1 LISAL
6 HLDYIALQI
15 VTMDPAAPHQ
25 PPYTYTANQGYEQ
38 TEEIPRELQA
48 QRDDGAALENQDD
61 DNDFDDIFDD
71 QDFDDNDWSADAGDL
86 TKSYNRQRNANEGA
100 ALRSNQQKP
109 TANTFASVDDQVS
122 ALSKHAAK
130 IRLDSVK
137 QDASDSKDK
146 DKADRAT
153 SDQVLDQRTRMILLQ
168 MINRGFVSEV
178 HGAISTGKEANV
190 YGAVLLDDSTGDAT
204 QRAIKVYKTAILS
217 FKDRERYITGEH
229 RFKGG
234 FDKGNNRKMV
244 KLWAEK
250 EFRNLRRIYN
260 SGIPCPEPISLK
272 LHVLVMGFLG
282 DRKGWA
288 YPRLRDATL
297 TGDDVDQQWHKLYV
311 QLLGIMRRIYQVC
324 RLVHAD
330 LSEYNILYHKEKLY
344 IIDVSQSVEPDHPR
358 SLEFLRMDIKNV
370 GDFFRRKGVD
380 TLADRAIFNFITA
393 PEGPVE
399 EPEMGK
405 AIETLYETRADATGE
420 DNAAQ
425 QEVDNEVFRNQYIPQ
440 TLEQVYDI
448 EKDAQKV
455 GEGQGNDLVYSNLLP
470 DQVIAPKKADGE
482 KGDDDQEQGSTSD
495 SDEGASLSGDDSH
508 DEADFEKG
516 TPRGRRFEDKDEKK
530 VCTPYLIPH
539 LARSSVTG
547 SLLTIPFRPISKPSR
562 KPSVRSA
569 RKRCLNI
576 SRRRSSPAHPA
587 ARNKHLKTTSTPL
600 AAPAQ
605 GPKSP
610 RQSSR
615 ASSGEAVNL
624 ARPFPTS
631 PSRVSLSWQRG

>member
-1 LISAL
+1 MVSSAG
-6 HLDYIALQI
+6 DA
-15 VTMDPAAPHQ
+15 TASPAAPHQ
-25 PPYTYTANQGYEQ
+25 PPYTYTANQGYEK
-38 TEEIPRELQA
+38 TEEIPRELQT
-48 QRDDGAALENQDD
+48 QRENPAPEGQED
-61 DNDFDDIFDD
+61 DNDLDDIFDD
-71 QDFDDNDWSADAGDL
+71 DEDFDE
-86 TKSYNRQRNANEGA
+86 KECI
-100 ALRSNQQKP
+100 
-109 TANTFASVDDQVS
+109 DDQVS

-137 QDASDSKDK
+137 QDADKDK

-153 SDQVLDQRTRMILLQ
+153 SEQVLDQRTRMILLQ

-190 YGAVLLDDSTGDAT
+190 YGAVLHDDRTGETT

-260 SGIPCPEPISLK
+260 AGIPCPEPISLK

-288 YPRLRDATL
+288 YPRLRDAVL

-393 PEGPVE
+393 PEGAVE
-399 EPEMGK
+399 EPAMSE
-405 AIETLYETRADATGE
+405 AIEKLYETRPDTTSE
-420 DNAAQ
+420 DHAAQ
-425 QEVDNEVFRNQYIPQ
+425 LEVDNEVFRNQYIPQ

-455 GEGQGNDLVYSNLLP
+455 NQGQGNDLVYSNLLA
-470 DQVIAPKKADGE
+470 DQVIAPKKTEEADE
-482 KGDDDQEQGSTSD
+482 EEGSTSD
-495 SDEGASLSGDDSH
+495 TDSEGASLDDDDESH
-508 DEADFEKG
+508 DESRFEKG

-530 VCTPYLIPH
+530 AHKQAVKE
-539 LARSSVTG
+539 AKRE
-547 SLLTIPFRPISKPSR
+547 KR
-562 KPSVRSA
+562 KEKMP
-569 RKRCLNI
+569 
-576 SRRRSSPAHPA
+576 
-587 ARNKHLKTTSTPL
+587 KHLKKKIVASTSRR
-600 AAPAQ
+600 
-605 GPKSP
+605 KK
-610 RQSSR
+610 
-615 ASSGEAVNL
+615 
-624 ARPFPTS
+624 
-631 PSRVSLSWQRG
+631 

>member
-1 LISAL
+1 
-6 HLDYIALQI
+6 
-15 VTMDPAAPHQ
+15 MDPAAPHQ
-25 PPYTYTANQGYEQ
+25 PPYNYTANQGYEQ

-48 QRDDGAALENQDD
+48 QKDDGAALAQED

-71 QDFDDNDWSADAGDL
+71 QDFDDNEWDAGSGDL
-86 TKSYNRQRNANEGA
+86 TKSYNRQRNNNEGA
-100 ALRSNQQKP
+100 APLRSNQQKP

-137 QDASDSKDK
+137 QDGGDSKDK

-190 YGAVLLDDSTGDAT
+190 YGAVLHDENTGDAT

-311 QLLGIMRRIYQVC
+311 QLLGIMRKIYQVC

-393 PEGPVE
+393 PEGAVE

-405 AIETLYETRADATGE
+405 AIETLYETRADDATGE
-420 DNAAQ
+420 DAAAQ

-482 KGDDDQEQGSTSD
+482 EGDDDQEQGSTSD
-495 SDEGASLSGDDSH
+495 SDEGASLSGDDSVN
-508 DEADFEKG
+508 EADFEKG

-530 VCTPYLIPH
+530 AHKQAVKE
-539 LARSSVTG
+539 AKRE
-547 SLLTIPFRPISKPSR
+547 KR
-562 KPSVRSA
+562 KEKMP
-569 RKRCLNI
+569 
-576 SRRRSSPAHPA
+576 
-587 ARNKHLKTTSTPL
+587 KHLKKKIVAS
-600 AAPAQ
+600 
-605 GPKSP
+605 
-610 RQSSR
+610 SSR
-615 ASSGEAVNL
+615 
-624 ARPFPTS
+624 RKK
-631 PSRVSLSWQRG
+631 

>member
-1 LISAL
+1 MSASNE
-6 HLDYIALQI
+6 AAAS
-15 VTMDPAAPHQ
+15 PAAPHE
-25 PPYTYTANQGYEQ
+25 PPYTYTANQGYGK
-38 TEEIPRELQA
+38 TETVPDEL
-48 QRDDGAALENQDD
+48 RTRQDAPQPEGEE

-71 QDFDDNDWSADAGDL
+71 EGADLNDDEWDVSSGDL
-86 TKSYNRQRNANEGA
+86 TKSFNRQRQQNGGVAGA
-100 ALRSNQQKP
+100 NQQKP

-137 QDASDSKDK
+137 QAEEKEK

-153 SDQVLDQRTRMILLQ
+153 SEQVLDQRTRMILLQ

-190 YGAVLLDDSTGDAT
+190 YGAVLHDDETAT
-204 QRAIKVYKTAILS
+204 PIQRAIKVYKTSILV

-250 EFRNLRRIYN
+250 EYRNLRRIYN
-260 SGIPCPEPISLK
+260 AGIPCPEPLALK

-288 YPRLRDATL
+288 YPRLRDATIA
-297 TGDDVDQQWHKLYV
+297 GDDADQLWSNLYL
-311 QLLGIMRRIYQVC
+311 QLLGIMRKMYQVC

-370 GDFFRRKGVD
+370 GDFFRRKGVE
-380 TLADRAIFNFITA
+380 TLSDRAIFNFVTV

-399 EPEMGK
+399 EDGMLKTLEK
-405 AIETLYETRADATGE
+405 LYEAKVAAANDDE
-420 DNAAQ
+420 AAQ

-448 EKDAQKV
+448 EKDGAKV
-455 GEGQGNDLVYSNLLP
+455 GLGEGKDLVYSNLLA
-470 DQVIAPKKADGE
+470 DQVVGDKDAKDEGADSDE
-482 KGDDDQEQGSTSD
+482 EDSEDD
-495 SDEGASLSGDDSH
+495 SDEGASLDGSDDGDESRFD
-508 DEADFEKG
+508 KG

-530 VCTPYLIPH
+530 VSHPDWRNDIVQLI
-539 LARSSVTG
+539 
-547 SLLTIPFRPISKPSR
+547 LTIRSNISKPSR
-562 KPSVRSA
+562 KPNARSA
-569 RKRCLNI
+569 KKRC
-576 SRRRSSPAHPA
+576 P
-587 ARNKHLKTTSTPL
+587 ST
-600 AAPAQ
+600 
-605 GPKSP
+605 
-610 RQSSR
+610 
-615 ASSGEAVNL
+615 
-624 ARPFPTS
+624 
-631 PSRVSLSWQRG
+631 

>member
-1 LISAL
+1 MDSSAG
-6 HLDYIALQI
+6 DA
-15 VTMDPAAPHQ
+15 TASPAAPHQ
-25 PPYTYTANQGYEQ
+25 PPYTYTANQGYEK
-38 TEEIPRELQA
+38 TEEIPRELQT
-48 QRDDGAALENQDD
+48 QKENPAPEGQED
-61 DNDFDDIFDD
+61 DNDLDDIFDED
-71 QDFDDNDWSADAGDL
+71 EDFDEKEWSADGGDL
-86 TKSYNRQRNANEGA
+86 TKSYNRQRSAQDGA
-100 ALRSNQQKP
+100 VLPRSNQQKP
-109 TANTFASVDDQVS
+109 TANTFASIDDQVS

-137 QDASDSKDK
+137 QDADKDK

-153 SDQVLDQRTRMILLQ
+153 SEQVLDQRTRMILLQ
-168 MINRGFVSEV
+168 MINRGSVSEV

-190 YGAVLLDDSTGDAT
+190 YGAVLHDDRSGETI

-260 SGIPCPEPISLK
+260 AGIPCPEPISLK

-288 YPRLRDATL
+288 YPRLRDAVL
-297 TGDDVDQQWHKLYV
+297 TGDDVDQQWYKLYV

-380 TLADRAIFNFITA
+380 TLADRAIFDFITA
-393 PEGPVE
+393 PEGAVE
-399 EPEMGK
+399 EPAMSE
-405 AIETLYETRADATGE
+405 AIEKLYETRADATSE
-420 DNAAQ
+420 DQAAQ
-425 QEVDNEVFRNQYIPQ
+425 LEVDNEVFRNQYIPQ

-455 GEGQGNDLVYSNLLP
+455 NQGQGNDLVYSNLLA
-470 DQVIAPKKADGE
+470 DQVIAPKKTEEADE
-482 KGDDDQEQGSTSD
+482 EGSTSD
-495 SDEGASLSGDDSH
+495 TDDEGASLDDD
-508 DEADFEKG
+508 DESNDESRFEKG

-530 VCTPYLIPH
+530 AHKQAVKE
-539 LARSSVTG
+539 AKRE
-547 SLLTIPFRPISKPSR
+547 KR
-562 KPSVRSA
+562 KEKMP
-569 RKRCLNI
+569 
-576 SRRRSSPAHPA
+576 
-587 ARNKHLKTTSTPL
+587 KHLKKKIVATTSRR
-600 AAPAQ
+600 
-605 GPKSP
+605 KK
-610 RQSSR
+610 
-615 ASSGEAVNL
+615 
-624 ARPFPTS
+624 
-631 PSRVSLSWQRG
+631 

>member
-1 LISAL
+1 
-6 HLDYIALQI
+6 
-15 VTMDPAAPHQ
+15 MDPAAPHQ

-48 QRDDGAALENQDD
+48 QKDEGAAVNQED

-71 QDFDDNDWSADAGDL
+71 QDFDDNEWDAGAGDL
-86 TKSYNRQRNANEGA
+86 TKSYNRQRNTNEGA
-100 ALRSNQQKP
+100 APLRSNQQKP

-137 QDASDSKDK
+137 QDGGDSKDK

-190 YGAVLLDDSTGDAT
+190 YGAVLHDENTGDAT

-311 QLLGIMRRIYQVC
+311 QLLGIMRKIYQVC

-393 PEGPVE
+393 PEGAVE

-405 AIETLYETRADATGE
+405 AIEILYETRADADGE

-470 DQVIAPKKADGE
+470 DQVIAPKKTDGE
-482 KGDDDQEQGSTSD
+482 EADADQEQGSTSD
-495 SDEGASLSGDDSH
+495 SDEGASLSGDDSVN
-508 DEADFEKG
+508 EADFEKG

-530 VCTPYLIPH
+530 AHKQAVKE
-539 LARSSVTG
+539 AKRE
-547 SLLTIPFRPISKPSR
+547 KR
-562 KPSVRSA
+562 KEKMP
-569 RKRCLNI
+569 
-576 SRRRSSPAHPA
+576 
-587 ARNKHLKTTSTPL
+587 KHLKKKIVAT
-600 AAPAQ
+600 
-605 GPKSP
+605 
-610 RQSSR
+610 SSR
-615 ASSGEAVNL
+615 
-624 ARPFPTS
+624 RKK
-631 PSRVSLSWQRG
+631 

>member
-1 LISAL
+1 
-6 HLDYIALQI
+6 
-15 VTMDPAAPHQ
+15 MDPAAGPAAPHE
-25 PPYTYTANQGYEQ
+25 PPYQYTASQGYEQ
-38 TEEIPRELQA
+38 TEEIPRELQT
-48 QRDDGAALENQDD
+48 QKDDGAVLEQED
-61 DNDFDDIFDD
+61 DNDFDDIFEE
-71 QDFDDNDWSADAGDL
+71 DFDDNEWSADAGDL
-86 TKSYNRQRNANEGA
+86 TKSYNRQRNADGA
-100 ALRSNQQKP
+100 AAPRSNQQKP

-130 IRLDSVK
+130 LRLDTVK
-137 QDASDSKDK
+137 QDVEKDK

-153 SDQVLDQRTRMILLQ
+153 SEQVLDQRTRMILLQ

-190 YGAVLLDDSTGDAT
+190 YGAVLHDDQTGEAT

-250 EFRNLRRIYN
+250 EFRNLRRIYTA
-260 SGIPCPEPISLK
+260 GIPCPEPISLK

-297 TGDDVDQQWHKLYV
+297 TGDDVDQQWYKLYV

-380 TLADRAIFNFITA
+380 TLADRAIFNFITT

-399 EPEMGK
+399 EPEMAK
-405 AIETLYETRADATGE
+405 AIETLYETRADTSE
-420 DNAAQ
+420 DQAAQ
-425 QEVDNEVFRNQYIPQ
+425 IEVDNEVFRNQYIPQ

-455 GEGQGNDLVYSNLLP
+455 TQGEGNDLVYSNLLA
-470 DQVIAPKKADGE
+470 DQVIAPKKDGE
-482 KGDDDQEQGSTSD
+482 DGEEEQASTSD
-495 SDEGASLSGDDSH
+495 SDEGASLSDDSN
-508 DEADFEKG
+508 DEANFEKG
-516 TPRGRRFEDKDEKK
+516 PPRGRRFEDKDEKK
-530 VCTPYLIPH
+530 AHKQAVKE
-539 LARSSVTG
+539 AKRE
-547 SLLTIPFRPISKPSR
+547 KR
-562 KPSVRSA
+562 KEKMP
-569 RKRCLNI
+569 
-576 SRRRSSPAHPA
+576 
-587 ARNKHLKTTSTPL
+587 KHLKKKIVAT
-600 AAPAQ
+600 
-605 GPKSP
+605 
-610 RQSSR
+610 SSR
-615 ASSGEAVNL
+615 
-624 ARPFPTS
+624 RKK
-631 PSRVSLSWQRG
+631 

>member
-1 LISAL
+1 
-6 HLDYIALQI
+6 
-15 VTMDPAAPHQ
+15 MDPAADASTASPAAPHQ

-38 TEEIPRELQA
+38 TPSDIPAELRTQRGAEAGDDQA
-48 QRDDGAALENQDD
+48 QDEA
-61 DNDFDDIFDD
+61 DFDDIFQDD
-71 QDFDDNDWSADAGDL
+71 ADLDDEEWAADSGDL
-86 TKSYNRQRNANEGA
+86 TKSYNRQRQLQGGDDGV
-100 ALRSNQQKP
+100 ALLPRSNQQKP
-109 TANTFASVDDQVS
+109 TANTFASVDDQIS

-137 QDASDSKDK
+137 QDSDKEK

-153 SDQVLDQRTRMILLQ
+153 SEQVLDQRTRMILLQ

-190 YGAVLLDDSTGDAT
+190 YGAVLHDDRTGET
-204 QRAIKVYKTAILS
+204 THRAIKVYKTAILS

-260 SGIPCPEPISLK
+260 AGILCPEPISLK

-288 YPRLRDATL
+288 YPRLRDAVL
-297 TGDDVDQQWHKLYV
+297 SGDDVEQQWQKLYV
-311 QLLGIMRRIYQVC
+311 QILGLMRRIYQVC

-380 TLADRAIFNFITA
+380 TLADRTIFNFITA
-393 PEGPVE
+393 PSGAVE
-399 EPEMGK
+399 EPEMAK
-405 AIETLYETRADATGE
+405 AIEVLYETRTPGADE
-420 DNAAQ
+420 DQ
-425 QEVDNEVFRNQYIPQ
+425 DQLEVDNEVFRNQYIPQ

-455 GEGQGNDLVYSNLLP
+455 GKGEGNDLVYSNLLA
-470 DQVIAPKKADGE
+470 DQVVKPNDAAKDDAEESASNEEDG
-482 KGDDDQEQGSTSD
+482 S
-495 SDEGASLSGDDSH
+495 GASLDSDDSED
-508 DEADFEKG
+508 DESRFEKG

-530 VCTPYLIPH
+530 QHKQAVKE
-539 LARSSVTG
+539 AKRE
-547 SLLTIPFRPISKPSR
+547 KR
-562 KPSVRSA
+562 KEKMP
-569 RKRCLNI
+569 
-576 SRRRSSPAHPA
+576 
-587 ARNKHLKTTSTPL
+587 KHLKKKIVSTTSR
-600 AAPAQ
+600 
-605 GPKSP
+605 KKK
-610 RQSSR
+610 
-615 ASSGEAVNL
+615 
-624 ARPFPTS
+624 
-631 PSRVSLSWQRG
+631 